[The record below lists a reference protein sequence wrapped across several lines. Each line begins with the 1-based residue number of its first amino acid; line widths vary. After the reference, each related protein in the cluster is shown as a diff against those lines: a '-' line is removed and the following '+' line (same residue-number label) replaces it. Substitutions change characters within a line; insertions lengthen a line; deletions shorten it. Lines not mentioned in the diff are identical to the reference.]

1 MDTPSSFLVILIFD
15 PNNKKSD
22 RKALKNDRNLYKN
35 DRKFFKEIDLLKLFH
50 LLVRFYVFGVRLF
63 GPIIVTLTGSNG
75 SLYTHLGIQSDM
87 LIRLP
92 VNTRKTPV
100 TPLKTLVFLLNSP
113 VKLKMDMI

>member
-50 LLVRFYVFGVRLF
+50 LF

-92 VNTRKTPV
+92 VNTRKKPV
-100 TPLKTLVFLLNSP
+100 NPLKTLVFLLNSP